1 MTRRLDVA
9 LLPSEAAAMEAD
21 AFLVIDVLRA
31 TTTIATLFARGL
43 ADLLVFDSI
52 EAARER
58 ARADGRILL
67 GEVGGLP
74 PEGFD
79 YGNSPAEAATL
90 ELAGQGA
97 ALFTTN
103 GTRALCASAGRGE
116 VSAASFA
123 NASAA
128 VRWAVG
134 YERVVLVCAGNS
146 GGRRFA
152 LEDFAAAARLAQLI
166 ADESPGLELG
176 DAARLAA
183 GATGNEDSIAPDL
196 SRRPDRSTRLV
207 AGAHDARGLRA
218 LGLDADI
225 AFAAREDTSKA
236 VPRVV
241 NHGEGWG
248 LLRDEG

>member
-1 MTRRLDVA
+1 
-9 LLPSEAAAMEAD
+9 MEAD

-43 ADLLVFDSI
+43 ADLLAFDSI

-58 ARADGRILL
+58 ARAEGRIL
-67 GEVGGLP
+67 VGGLP
-74 PEGFD
+74 SEGFD
-79 YGNSPAEAATL
+79 YGNSPAEVATL
-90 ELAGQGA
+90 ELKGQGA

-116 VSAASFA
+116 VVAVSFA

-134 YERVVLVCAGNS
+134 YERVALVCAGNS
-146 GGRRFA
+146 GSRRFA
-152 LEDFAAAARLAQLI
+152 LEDFAAAARLVQLI
-166 ADESPGLELG
+166 AQESPGLELG

-183 GATGNEDSIAPDL
+183 GATGKEDSIAPDH

-207 AGAHDARGLRA
+207 AGAYDARRLRA

-225 AFAAREDTSKA
+225 AFAAREDTSRA
-236 VPRVV
+236 APRVV
-241 NHGEGWG
+241 KHGDGWV
-248 LLRDEG
+248 LLRDAG